1 VTNLSET
8 FLAYVPYIA
17 LLTRA
22 WLGGNMMIH
31 GYSKLRNIKKTVE
44 EMKQGLGI
52 PMTATYISTIL
63 EFFGGI
69 FLIIGLIV
77 PVIGLFFTI
86 FMIANIIMRKTKM
99 NAVYIALSSKPSYEI
114 DITYLILSL
123 SLIVLGAGTLSMDSL
138 IGLT

>member
-1 VTNLSET
+1 VTNLSDT

-52 PMTATYISTIL
+52 PVTATYISTIL
-63 EFFGGI
+63 EFFSGI
-69 FLIIGLIV
+69 FLIIGL
-77 PVIGLFFTI
+77 FFTM

-114 DITYLILSL
+114 DITYLILAL
-123 SLIVLGAGTLSMDSL
+123 SLIVLGAGTLSLDSL